1 MRLIIFT
8 TAFALLSCGQKSDKG
23 KEKSLP
29 DDTINIMTDT
39 VKTNRQDSSIVKDNL
54 STADL
59 TDEATINNLL
69 KTKFADKWHVLT
81 DKEAGW
87 DKNIYDNNIAGK
99 KKKDP
104 NFPYITKGDFNGDGK
119 IDYAAIVTDNG
130 HTENKIAIIAGAGHI
145 VIWGDD
151 YVGNGTLE
159 TIYNTDLKGVDN
171 DGNEKQVK
179 MKGDGIKVIMFDVG
193 GYTIYWNGSSYKYLS
208 MEL

>member
-8 TAFALLSCGQKSDKG
+8 AAFTLLSCGQNSDK
-23 KEKSLP
+23 EKP
-29 DDTINIMTDT
+29 RPNDTINKMTDT
-39 VKTNRQDSSIVKDNL
+39 AKTNGRDSSIVTDNITSAYL
-54 STADL
+54 P
-59 TDEATINNLL
+59 DEATINSLL

-87 DKNIYDNNIAGK
+87 DKNIYDNNIAEK

-104 NFPYITKGDFNGDGK
+104 DFPYITKGDFNRDGK
-119 IDYAAIVTDNG
+119 IDYAALVTDNG
-130 HTENKIAIIAGAGHI
+130 HTENKIAIITGPDNI

-159 TIYNTDLKGVDN
+159 TFHKADLKGIDN
-171 DGNEKQVK
+171 DGTEKQVK
-179 MKGDGIKVIMFDVG
+179 MNGDGIKVIMFDVA
-193 GYTIYWNGSSYKYLS
+193 GYTIYWNGSSYKYLG